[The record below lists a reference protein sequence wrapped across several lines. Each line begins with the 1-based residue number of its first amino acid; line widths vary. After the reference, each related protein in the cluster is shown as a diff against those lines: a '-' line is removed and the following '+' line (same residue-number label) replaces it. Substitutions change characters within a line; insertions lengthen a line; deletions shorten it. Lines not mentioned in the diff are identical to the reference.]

1 MKESKIQQLSKIHHA
16 SCCVLLQECDAYKL
30 VRVWKRIPYVLFR
43 ARAQCALESN
53 ENSVVDV
60 FMRQVLLGKANVGKS
75 SLVIRFV
82 TGKFM
87 DHMESTIGGTDEQP
101 YNSPPTHACCRTPMY
116 QTD

>member
-1 MKESKIQQLSKIHHA
+1 M
-16 SCCVLLQECDAYKL
+16 
-30 VRVWKRIPYVLFR
+30 LFR

-101 YNSPPTHACCRTPMY
+101 YNSPPTHACCRTPMHR
-116 QTD
+116 TD